1 MTAIY
6 AFGPFRLDVA
16 AGILFRGA
24 EPVALGQ
31 RAIALLQILVEG
43 GGNPISKDRLIESAW
58 PGLAIEESNL
68 AVQIA
73 ALRRIFAEEPGGD
86 SWIETLP
93 RRGYRYVGP
102 VAVKEQENQGA
113 AGNEQPALAPPD
125 KPSLAVMPFTNLS
138 GDPEQE
144 YFADGMVEDIITGL
158 SRIKWL
164 FVIARNSSFIY
175 KGQAVNVGRVGRELG
190 VRYVLEGSVR
200 KAGERVRV
208 SGQLIET
215 ETSVHLWAERYDR
228 RLDDVFALQDEITLN
243 VVGAIEPSLREAEI
257 ERVKR
262 KRPENLD
269 AYDLVLRA
277 LPHVCLPMPAEA
289 AKAMPLLERAL
300 TLEPDYAGAH
310 GYLAWC
316 HQILFVRGG
325 FNKEN
330 HDAAIRHARAALSYG
345 RDDTTALALGGFVIS
360 ITEHDRA
367 TAFEALEQALA
378 ISPSSSFALFC
389 GSAALAYAGE
399 AERGIDWAERALR
412 ISPFDRMNHLSYHAL
427 AIAHFL
433 RGRYDEA
440 AHAARRSVQ
449 SFPSSSVSR
458 SVLAAALAKLG
469 RIEEAKAV
477 ALQVLA
483 LDPSFSAARFCAATG
498 LPTPLAEQMTDA
510 WTTAGLTSLGCR
522 DEQLWSSQRSTSVA
536 FGAKRIIALPTPS
549 VSLATPPIP
558 ICRSA
563 DCSERHR
570 A

>member
-31 RAIALLQILVEG
+31 RAVALLKILVKG
-43 GGNPISKDRLIESAW
+43 AGNPISKDRLIESAW

-73 ALRRIFAEEPGGD
+73 ALRRVFAEEPGGD

-113 AGNEQPALAPPD
+113 AGDEQPALAPPD
-125 KPSLAVMPFTNLS
+125 KPSLAVMPFTNMS

-144 YFADGMVEDIITGL
+144 YFADGIVEDIITGL

-243 VVGAIEPSLREAEI
+243 VVAAIEPSLRDAEI

-277 LPHVCLPMPAEA
+277 LPHVVLPMPAEA

-316 HQILFVRGG
+316 HQILFVYGG
-325 FNKEN
+325 FNKES

-345 RDDTTALALGGFVIS
+345 HDDATALALGGFAIS

-378 ISPSSSFALFC
+378 ISPSSSLALFC
-389 GSAALAYAGE
+389 GSTALAYAGE
-399 AERGIDWAERALR
+399 AERAIDWAERALR

-440 AHAARRSVQ
+440 AHAARRAVQ
-449 SFPSSSVSR
+449 SIPSSSASR

-469 RIEEAKAV
+469 RIEEARAA

-483 LDPSFSAARFCAATG
+483 LNPSFSAARFCAATG
-498 LPTPLAEQMTDA
+498 LPTALAEPMTDA
-510 WTTAGLTSLGCR
+510 WTSAGL
-522 DEQLWSSQRSTSVA
+522 
-536 FGAKRIIALPTPS
+536 
-549 VSLATPPIP
+549 PP
-558 ICRSA
+558 
-563 DCSERHR
+563 
-570 A
+570 

>member
-1 MTAIY
+1 MTAVY

-16 AGILFRGA
+16 AGILFRGP

-73 ALRRIFAEEPGGD
+73 ALRRVFAGEPGGD

-113 AGNEQPALAPPD
+113 AGNERPALAPPD

-164 FVIARNSSFIY
+164 FVIARNSSFTY

-277 LPHVCLPMPAEA
+277 LPHVVLPMPAEA

-316 HQILFVRGG
+316 HLNSFVFGG
-325 FNKEN
+325 FNQES

-345 RDDTTALALGGFVIS
+345 RDDATALAIGGFVIS
-360 ITEHDRA
+360 MTEHDRA

-412 ISPFDRMNHLSYHAL
+412 ISPFDRLNHLPYHAL

-440 AHAARRSVQ
+440 AHAARRAVQ
-449 SFPSSSVSR
+449 SIPSSSASR

-469 RIEEAKAV
+469 LIEEAKAV

-483 LDPSFSAARFCAATG
+483 LDPAFSAARFCAATG
-498 LPTPLAEQMTDA
+498 LPPPLAEPLTDA
-510 WTTAGLTSLGCR
+510 WTTAGL
-522 DEQLWSSQRSTSVA
+522 
-536 FGAKRIIALPTPS
+536 
-549 VSLATPPIP
+549 PP
-558 ICRSA
+558 
-563 DCSERHR
+563 
-570 A
+570 

>member
-68 AVQIA
+68 PVQIA
-73 ALRRIFAEEPGGD
+73 ALRRVFAEEPGGD

-125 KPSLAVMPFTNLS
+125 KPSLAVMPFTNMS

-277 LPHVCLPMPAEA
+277 LPHVFLPMPAEA

-300 TLEPDYAGAH
+300 TCSRSARGEQGLQGMDRQLE
-310 GYLAWC
+310 L
-316 HQILFVRGG
+316 
-325 FNKEN
+325 
-330 HDAAIRHARAALSYG
+330 
-345 RDDTTALALGGFVIS
+345 
-360 ITEHDRA
+360 
-367 TAFEALEQALA
+367 
-378 ISPSSSFALFC
+378 SSSAP
-389 GSAALAYAGE
+389 
-399 AERGIDWAERALR
+399 LR
-412 ISPFDRMNHLSYHAL
+412 RPRP
-427 AIAHFL
+427 
-433 RGRYDEA
+433 
-440 AHAARRSVQ
+440 V
-449 SFPSSSVSR
+449 
-458 SVLAAALAKLG
+458 
-469 RIEEAKAV
+469 
-477 ALQVLA
+477 
-483 LDPSFSAARFCAATG
+483 
-498 LPTPLAEQMTDA
+498 
-510 WTTAGLTSLGCR
+510 
-522 DEQLWSSQRSTSVA
+522 
-536 FGAKRIIALPTPS
+536 
-549 VSLATPPIP
+549 
-558 ICRSA
+558 
-563 DCSERHR
+563 
-570 A
+570 

>member
-6 AFGPFRLDVA
+6 AFGPFRLDAA

-31 RAIALLQILVEG
+31 RAIALLQILVEAA
-43 GGNPISKDRLIESAW
+43 GNPISKDRLIEGAW

-68 AVQIA
+68 PVQIA
-73 ALRRIFAEEPGGD
+73 ALRRVFAEAPGGER
-86 SWIETLP
+86 WIETLP

-125 KPSLAVMPFTNLS
+125 KPSLAVMPFTNMS

-144 YFADGMVEDIITGL
+144 YFADGMVEEIITSL

-175 KGQAVNVGRVGRELG
+175 KGQAVSVGRVGRELG

-200 KAGERVRV
+200 KAGERVRI

-215 ETSVHLWAERYDR
+215 ETSVHLWAERFDR

-262 KRPENLD
+262 KRPENLG

-277 LPHVCLPMPAEA
+277 LPHVFPPMPAEA

-316 HQILFVRGG
+316 HQILFVFGG
-325 FNKEN
+325 FNKES

-345 RDDTTALALGGFVIS
+345 RDDATALALGGFVIS
-360 ITEHDRA
+360 ITEHDHA
-367 TAFEALEQALA
+367 TGFEALEQALA

-389 GSAALAYAGE
+389 GSLALAYAGE

-412 ISPFDRMNHLSYHAL
+412 ISPFDRLNPLPYHAL

-440 AHAARRSVQ
+440 AHAARRAVQ
-449 SFPSSSVSR
+449 SLPNSNSSPSR

-498 LPTPLAEQMTDA
+498 LPTPLAEPMTDA
-510 WTTAGLTSLGCR
+510 WTTAGL
-522 DEQLWSSQRSTSVA
+522 
-536 FGAKRIIALPTPS
+536 
-549 VSLATPPIP
+549 PP
-558 ICRSA
+558 
-563 DCSERHR
+563 
-570 A
+570 

>member
-68 AVQIA
+68 TVQIA
-73 ALRRIFAEEPGGD
+73 ALRRVFAEEPGGD

-125 KPSLAVMPFTNLS
+125 KPSLAVMPFTNMS

-277 LPHVCLPMPAEA
+277 LPHVVPPMPAEA

-316 HQILFVRGG
+316 HQVLFVYGG
-325 FNKEN
+325 FNKES
-330 HDAAIRHARAALSYG
+330 HDAAT
-345 RDDTTALALGGFVIS
+345 RDDATALALGGFVIS

-399 AERGIDWAERALR
+399 AERSIDWAERALR
-412 ISPFDRMNHLSYHAL
+412 ISPFDRLNHLPYHAL

-440 AHAARRSVQ
+440 AHAARRAVQ
-449 SFPSSSVSR
+449 SIPSSSGSH

-498 LPTPLAEQMTDA
+498 LPTALAEPMTDA
-510 WTTAGLTSLGCR
+510 WTTAGL
-522 DEQLWSSQRSTSVA
+522 
-536 FGAKRIIALPTPS
+536 
-549 VSLATPPIP
+549 PP
-558 ICRSA
+558 
-563 DCSERHR
+563 
-570 A
+570 

>member
-43 GGNPISKDRLIESAW
+43 GGCPIPKDRLIESAW

-68 AVQIA
+68 PVQIA
-73 ALRRIFAEEPGGD
+73 TLRRVFAEEPGGD

-125 KPSLAVMPFTNLS
+125 KPSLAVMPFTDMS

-144 YFADGMVEDIITGL
+144 YFADGIVEDIITGL

-200 KAGERVRV
+200 KVGERVRV
-208 SGQLIET
+208 SGQLVET
-215 ETSVHLWAERYDR
+215 ETSVHLWSERYDR
-228 RLDDVFALQDEITLN
+228 RLEDVFALQDEITLN

-269 AYDLVLRA
+269 ADDLVLRA
-277 LPHVCLPMPAEA
+277 LPHVFLHMPAEA
-289 AKAMPLLERAL
+289 AKAMPLLERAM
-300 TLEPDYAGAH
+300 TLEPDYASAH

-345 RDDTTALALGGFVIS
+345 RDDATALAIGGYVIS

-378 ISPSSSFALFC
+378 ISPSSSLALFC

-412 ISPFDRMNHLSYHAL
+412 ISPFDRMNHLSYGAL

-440 AHAARRSVQ
+440 AHAGRRSVRAI
-449 SFPSSSVSR
+449 PSSSVTR

-477 ALQVLA
+477 APQVLA
-483 LDPSFSAARFCAATG
+483 LDPSFSAARFCAAIG
-498 LPTPLAEQMTDA
+498 LPAPLAEPMTDA
-510 WTTAGLTSLGCR
+510 WTTAGL
-522 DEQLWSSQRSTSVA
+522 
-536 FGAKRIIALPTPS
+536 
-549 VSLATPPIP
+549 PP
-558 ICRSA
+558 
-563 DCSERHR
+563 
-570 A
+570 

>member
-73 ALRRIFAEEPGGD
+73 ALRRVFAEEPGGD

-125 KPSLAVMPFTNLS
+125 KPSLAVMPFTNMS

-144 YFADGMVEDIITGL
+144 YFADGIVEDIITGL

-277 LPHVCLPMPAEA
+277 LPHVVPPMPAEA

-325 FNKEN
+325 FNKES

-345 RDDTTALALGGFVIS
+345 RDDATALALGGCVIS

-412 ISPFDRMNHLSYHAL
+412 ISPFDRLNHLSYHAL

-440 AHAARRSVQ
+440 AHAARRAVQ
-449 SFPSSSVSR
+449 SIPSSSGSH

-498 LPTPLAEQMTDA
+498 LPTALAEPMTDA
-510 WTTAGLTSLGCR
+510 WTTAGL
-522 DEQLWSSQRSTSVA
+522 
-536 FGAKRIIALPTPS
+536 
-549 VSLATPPIP
+549 PP
-558 ICRSA
+558 
-563 DCSERHR
+563 
-570 A
+570 